1 MQPSGP
7 KIGGAINER
16 RSKFA
21 SAMRPLPVSDPGL
34 PDSRSAFLYLVWLA
48 RRQWGNIALGMG
60 FGISWMLTGALLPM
74 VLGRGID
81 AVVLHKDTKALALW
95 AGAFVALAM
104 IQAASGIMRHRNAVF
119 NFLSASYRTIQA
131 TVAQTNKLGATL
143 PRKMATGEVV
153 AIGAADTNHI
163 GNALDVT
170 ARFSGAIVTTIVVAV
185 ILLSASVKLG
195 LVVVL
200 GVPIAFAITSLLVR
214 PLHHRQ
220 TAYRHQQGELTGR
233 AVDIV
238 SGLRVLRGIGGE
250 SVFSDRFRGES
261 QKLRHT
267 GVHAARIDSLLEAME
282 VLVPGMFTALV
293 TWLGARFALA
303 GEITPGELVSFYGY
317 AAFLIVPLRTFGE
330 ATEKFTRGH
339 VAASRVLRVLRLR
352 PQIADPVSPVELPVS
367 GPLVDVKSGVTVQP
381 GQFAALVSD
390 RPEEAVEIA
399 ERLGRY
405 TEGAVT
411 LGGVPLA
418 HATRAQVRERILVA
432 ENSSR
437 LFSGPLRGELDP
449 RGAATD
455 AQILAAIE
463 VASAREILEAL
474 PEGLDS
480 FVAERGR
487 EFSGGQQ
494 QRLRLVRALMA
505 DPPILIVVEPTS
517 AVDAHTE
524 ARIASRLGAYRRGR
538 ATLVT
543 TTSPLMLAR
552 ADRVLYVE
560 DGKVLFEG
568 THRELLAG
576 EPRYRAVVTRGE
588 D

>member
-1 MQPSGP
+1 M
-7 KIGGAINER
+7 
-16 RSKFA
+16 
-21 SAMRPLPVSDPGL
+21 
-34 PDSRSAFLYLVWLA
+34 
-48 RRQWGNIALGMG
+48 RQWANIVLGMG
-60 FGISWMLTGALLPM
+60 LGIAWMLAGALLPLA
-74 VLGRGID
+74 LGRGVD
-81 AVVLHKDTKALALW
+81 AVVHHDTKALALW
-95 AGAFVALAM
+95 AGAFLLF
-104 IQAASGIMRHRNAVF
+104 AAAQTTSGLMRHRNAVF
-119 NFLSASYRTIQA
+119 NFLSASFRTIQA
-131 TVAQTNKLGATL
+131 TIAHSNKLGATL
-143 PRKMATGEVV
+143 PRRMATGEVV

-163 GNALDVT
+163 GNALDIT
-170 ARFSGAIVTTIVVAV
+170 ARFSGAIVTVIVVSI

-200 GVPIAFAITSLLVR
+200 GVPIAFAVTSLLVR

-220 TAYRHQQGELTGR
+220 MAYRHQQGELTGR

-250 SVFSDRFRGES
+250 SVFSTRFRAES

-267 GVHAARIDSLLEAME
+267 GVHAARIDSMLEAME
-282 VLVPGMFTALV
+282 VLVPGLFTALV

-303 GEITPGELVSFYGY
+303 GEITIGELVSFYGY

-330 ATEKFTRGH
+330 AMDKFTRGH
-339 VAASRVLRVLRLR
+339 VAASRVLKMLRLQ
-352 PQIADPVSPVELPVS
+352 PEITDPLDPVLLPPS
-367 GPLVDVKSGVTVQP
+367 GPLVDVESGVTVHP
-381 GQFAALVSD
+381 GQFTALVSD
-390 RPEEAVEIA
+390 RPEDAIEIA
-399 ERLGRY
+399 DRLGRY
-405 TEGAVT
+405 ADGEVT

-418 HATRAQVRERILVA
+418 HATRAAVRERILVA
-432 ENSSR
+432 DNGSR
-437 LFSGPLRGELDP
+437 LFTGPLRRELDP
-449 RGAATD
+449 RGIATD
-455 AQILAAIE
+455 AEILAAVE
-463 VASAREILEAL
+463 AASAMEILDAL
-474 PEGLDS
+474 PDGLDS

-505 DPPILIVVEPTS
+505 DPPILILVEPTS

-543 TTSPLMLAR
+543 TTSPLVLDR
-552 ADRVLYVE
+552 AERVLYVE

-568 THRELLAG
+568 THRELLAN

-588 D
+588 E

>member
-1 MQPSGP
+1 
-7 KIGGAINER
+7 
-16 RSKFA
+16 
-21 SAMRPLPVSDPGL
+21 MRPLPVALPGT
-34 PDSRSAFLYLVWLA
+34 PDSRSATNYLVWLA
-48 RRQWGNIALGMG
+48 RHQWRNIVLGMG
-60 FGISWMLTGALLPM
+60 LGIAWMMSGALLPLA
-74 VLGRGID
+74 LGRGVD
-81 AVVLHKDTKALALW
+81 AVIHRDTEALALW
-95 AGAFVALAM
+95 AGAFLLLA
-104 IQAASGIMRHRNAVF
+104 AAQTTAGILRHRNAVF
-119 NFLSASYRTIQA
+119 NFLSGSYRTIQA

-143 PRKMATGEVV
+143 PRRMATGEVV
-153 AIGAADTNHI
+153 AIGAADTSHI
-163 GNALDVT
+163 GNALDIT
-170 ARFSGAIVTTIVVAV
+170 ARFSGAIVTVIVVAI
-185 ILLSASVKLG
+185 ILLTASVKLG

-250 SVFSDRFRGES
+250 SVFSERFRGES

-267 GVHAARIDSLLEAME
+267 GVHAARIDSMLEAME
-282 VLVPGMFTALV
+282 VLVPGLFTALV

-303 GEITPGELVSFYGY
+303 GEITVGELVSFYGY

-330 ATEKFTRGH
+330 AMDKFTRGH
-339 VAASRVLRVLRLR
+339 VAASRVLKVLRLR
-352 PQIADPVSPVELPVS
+352 PEITDPVDPLRLPPS
-367 GPLVDVKSGVTVQP
+367 GPLVDVESGVSVHP
-381 GQFAALVSD
+381 GQFTALVSD
-390 RPEEAVEIA
+390 RPEDAIEIA
-399 ERLGRY
+399 DRLGRY
-405 TEGAVT
+405 AEGEVT

-418 HATRAQVRERILVA
+418 DATRAAVRERVLVSD
-432 ENSSR
+432 NGSR
-437 LFSGPLRGELDP
+437 LFTGSLRRELDP
-449 RGAATD
+449 RGDATD
-455 AQILAAIE
+455 AEILAAIE
-463 VASAREILEAL
+463 AASAMEILEAL
-474 PEGLDS
+474 PDGLDS

-505 DPPILIVVEPTS
+505 DPPVLILVEPTS

-524 ARIASRLGAYRRGR
+524 ARIASRLGAHRRGR

-543 TTSPLMLAR
+543 TTSPLMLDR
-552 ADRVLYVE
+552 AERVLYVE
-560 DGKVLFEG
+560 DGKVRFEG
-568 THRELLAG
+568 THRELLAN

>member
-1 MQPSGP
+1 
-7 KIGGAINER
+7 
-16 RSKFA
+16 
-21 SAMRPLPVSDPGL
+21 
-34 PDSRSAFLYLVWLA
+34 
-48 RRQWGNIALGMG
+48 MG

-81 AVVLHKDTKALALW
+81 AVVVHKDTKALALW
-95 AGAFVALAM
+95 AGAFLLLAGA
-104 IQAASGIMRHRNAVF
+104 QAASGILRHRNAVF
-119 NFLSASYRTIQA
+119 NFLSGSYRTVQA
-131 TVAQTNKLGATL
+131 TIDHTNKLGATL

-163 GNALDVT
+163 GNALDIT

-185 ILLSASVKLG
+185 ILLSASLKLG
-195 LVVVL
+195 LIVVL
-200 GVPIAFAITSLLVR
+200 GIPVAFAITSLLVR
-214 PLHHRQ
+214 PLHLRQ
-220 TAYRHQQGELTGR
+220 MAYRHQQGELTGR

-250 SVFSDRFRGES
+250 SVFSERFRGES
-261 QKLRHT
+261 QVLRRT

-330 ATEKFTRGH
+330 AMDKFTRGH
-339 VAASRVLRVLRLR
+339 VAASRVLKVLRLK
-352 PQIADPVSPVELPVS
+352 PEIADPVVPVELPPS
-367 GPLVDVKSGVTVQP
+367 GPLIDAESGVTVHP
-381 GQFAALVSD
+381 GQFTALVSD
-390 RPEEAVEIA
+390 RPEDAIEIA
-399 ERLGRY
+399 DRLGRY
-405 TEGAVT
+405 AEGRVT
-411 LGGVPLA
+411 FGGVALSD
-418 HATRAQVRERILVA
+418 ATRAQVRERILVA
-432 ENSSR
+432 DNGSR

-449 RGAATD
+449 RADATD
-455 AQILAAIE
+455 EQILAAVE
-463 VASAREILEAL
+463 AASAMEILDAL
-474 PEGLDS
+474 PDGLDS

-505 DPPILIVVEPTS
+505 DPPVLILVEPTS

-524 ARIASRLGAYRRGR
+524 ARIASRLGAYRKGR

-543 TTSPLMLAR
+543 TTSPLMLDR
-552 ADRVLYVE
+552 AERVLYVE
-560 DGKVLFEG
+560 DGKVRFEG
-568 THRELLAG
+568 THRQLLAD
-576 EPRYRAVVTRGE
+576 EPTYKAVVTRGE

>member
-1 MQPSGP
+1 
-7 KIGGAINER
+7 
-16 RSKFA
+16 
-21 SAMRPLPVSDPGL
+21 MRPLPVSDPGT
-34 PDSRSAFLYLVWLA
+34 PDSRSAAHYLAWLA

-60 FGISWMLTGALLPM
+60 FGISWMLTGALLPL
-74 VLGRGID
+74 VLGRGVD
-81 AVVLHKDTKALALW
+81 AAVVHKDTKALAMW
-95 AGAFVALAM
+95 AGAFVLLA
-104 IQAASGIMRHRNAVF
+104 IAQAAGGIMRHRNAVF
-119 NFLSASYRTIQA
+119 NFLSGAYRTVQA
-131 TVAQTNKLGATL
+131 TIVHTNRLGATL

-163 GNALDVT
+163 GNALDIT
-170 ARFSGAIVTTIVVAV
+170 ARFSGAIVTTIVVAI

-200 GVPIAFAITSLLVR
+200 GVPIAFAITSVLVR
-214 PLHHRQ
+214 PLHVRQ

-250 SVFSDRFRGES
+250 SVFSERFRGES
-261 QKLRHT
+261 QKLRRT

-282 VLVPGMFTALV
+282 VLVPGVFTALV
-293 TWLGARFALA
+293 TWLGARYALA
-303 GEITPGELVSFYGY
+303 GEITVGQLVSFYGY

-330 ATEKFTRGH
+330 AMDKFTRGH
-339 VAASRVLRVLRLR
+339 VAASRVLKVLRLR
-352 PQIADPVSPVELPVS
+352 PSIVDPVDPVELPLS
-367 GPLVDVKSGVTVQP
+367 GPLADVESGVTVQP
-381 GQFAALVSD
+381 GQFTALVSD
-390 RPEEAVEIA
+390 RPEDATEIA
-399 ERLGRY
+399 DRLGRY
-405 TEGAVT
+405 AEGEVT
-411 LGGVPLA
+411 LAGVSLA
-418 HATRAQVRERILVA
+418 RATRAHVRERILVA
-432 ENSSR
+432 DNGSR
-437 LFSGPLRGELDP
+437 LFTGPLRGELDP
-449 RGAATD
+449 RGGASD
-455 AQILAAIE
+455 EQILAAIE
-463 VASAREILEAL
+463 AASAQEILDAL

-505 DPPILIVVEPTS
+505 DPPILIMVEPTS

-524 ARIASRLGAYRRGR
+524 ARIASRIGAYRKGR

-543 TTSPLMLAR
+543 TTSPLMLDR

-568 THRELLAG
+568 THRELLAN
-576 EPRYRAVVTRGE
+576 EPRYKAVVTRGE